1 MKQILILIGLMWFFS
16 LSVWQRT
23 DSAKMAPMDTR
34 QSPVNTSVVPIDTE

>member
-34 QSPVNTSVVPIDTE
+34 QSPANTSAPPVDIE